1 MQFIILQIELLFD
14 EKYAKNEK
22 LSKTLAKTVLP
33 AYNREAKKKVMFF
46 R

>member
-22 LSKTLAKTVLP
+22 IVKNTCENGLACV
-33 AYNREAKKKVMFF
+33 
-46 R
+46 